1 MYPTL
6 QIRSVKSLPM
16 QKNCSKC
23 GMNTND
29 NRDLHCRRIFINEI
43 KTLLSFNETEKAKSL
58 YYSESFDEKWKAL
71 FLSNLGGV
79 LESLVINDR
88 QKEEDRKIKEVKVRH
103 QEFLNSLGV
112 NYLGIISIDTTGK
125 HRATHCYNCK
135 ENLDNNIN
143 IECNACHWIICECGA
158 CGCGYW

>member
-1 MYPTL
+1 
-6 QIRSVKSLPM
+6 
-16 QKNCSKC
+16 
-23 GMNTND
+23 MNTND
-29 NRDLHCRRIFINEI
+29 IGDLHCRRIFINEI
-43 KTLLSFNETEKAKSL
+43 KKLLYSNETEKAKSL
-58 YYSESFDEKWKAL
+58 YYSELFDEQWKNI

-88 QKEEDRKIKEVKVRH
+88 KKEEYRKIKKMKMRH

-112 NYLGIISIDTTGK
+112 NYLGIMPTDIAVK
-125 HRATHCYNCK
+125 HRVTHCYNCK

-158 CGCGYW
+158 CGCGYG

>member
-1 MYPTL
+1 M
-6 QIRSVKSLPM
+6 
-16 QKNCSKC
+16 
-23 GMNTND
+23 
-29 NRDLHCRRIFINEI
+29 
-43 KTLLSFNETEKAKSL
+43 